1 LIWATITLIK
11 LGWCK
16 QGETMNIGWLEI
28 VLITIGALIIY
39 VIYTND
45 QDEERGNRTKLTTTC
60 FLIKIK
66 DKFIISTQFSTHILL
81 LFTNFILNTHYLW
94 RLKMDMKN

>member
-1 LIWATITLIK
+1 
-11 LGWCK
+11 
-16 QGETMNIGWLEI
+16 M
-28 VLITIGALIIY
+28 V
-39 VIYTND
+39 
-45 QDEERGNRTKLTTTC
+45 ERGNRTKLITTC